1 MVSIINLKN
10 LGLGN
15 KPKSRV
21 KMMKRG
27 EAQNLDKKIKMAYL

>member
-1 MVSIINLKN
+1 MVSIINIKN

-15 KPKSRV
+15 KPNSRV

-27 EAQNLDKKIKMAYL
+27 EAWNLDKKIKMAYL